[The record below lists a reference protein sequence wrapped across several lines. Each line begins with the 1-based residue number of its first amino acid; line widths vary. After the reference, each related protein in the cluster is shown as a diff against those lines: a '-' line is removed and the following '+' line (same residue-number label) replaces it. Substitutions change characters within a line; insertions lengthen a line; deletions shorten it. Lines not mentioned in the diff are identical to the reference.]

1 MIGQHSVDFQNRAQF
16 FALSA
21 QAMRRILLDNA
32 RMRTAE
38 KRGSGL
44 KVSLDD
50 AEEVSVEANTKL
62 IVLDMALQE
71 LEKLDPEHA
80 KIVELR
86 YFGGLTIEETA
97 AVMKTSPATVKR
109 QWTIA
114 RAWLYEKVSP

>member
-1 MIGQHSVDFQNRAQF
+1 
-16 FALSA
+16 
-21 QAMRRILLDNA
+21 MRRILLDNA